1 MLKRADA
8 EHQRTPTPIAEK
20 RAGIDLPQDVMDNII
35 GNVNERLKTKINK
48 GVEDISSST
57 KITANDLRELR
68 GSLYAKDDSGEERIK
83 ALNIEMDHWKKKSD
97 TEKSERNNN
106 KALLYDAIRKAAELK
121 ADQIRL
127 KLN

>member
-20 RAGIDLPQDVMDNII
+20 SAGIDLPQDVMDNII
-35 GNVNERLKTKINK
+35 GNVNERLETKINK

-97 TEKSERNNN
+97 TEKAERNNN

-127 KLN
+127 KT